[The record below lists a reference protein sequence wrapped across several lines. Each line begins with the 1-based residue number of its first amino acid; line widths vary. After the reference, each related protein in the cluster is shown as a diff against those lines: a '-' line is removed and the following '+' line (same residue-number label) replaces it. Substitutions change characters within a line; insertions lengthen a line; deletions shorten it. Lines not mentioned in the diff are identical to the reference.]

1 MDVHKMVLVTLLG
14 KDNIEV
20 CKPWQDSKRKWQ
32 KKIAKTLL
40 WRLLNF
46 KIKTFS
52 LKNVYYN
59 IQDITVTAG

>member
-32 KKIAKTLL
+32 KK
-40 WRLLNF
+40 NCQ
-46 KIKTFS
+46 
-52 LKNVYYN
+52 N
-59 IQDITVTAG
+59 IIVAPFEF